1 MEKINI
7 QELIKYWRDTAKY
20 DYETMLSLFKSKR
33 YSNSLFFGHLVLEKI
48 LKALVVQE
56 TKNHAKPIHNLI
68 VLAEDA
74 KINLSKAELEFLA
87 EVNKFNIRARYPDYK
102 LSFYK
107 ICDLNYTKPRL
118 EKIKL
123 IYKKL
128 CNKELNP
135 GRSGQN

>member
-1 MEKINI
+1 MKDINI
-7 QELIKYWRDTAKY
+7 RDLVKYWLETAKY
-20 DYETMLSLFKSKR
+20 DYETMISLFKSKR
-33 YSNSLFFGHLVLEKI
+33 YSDSLFYGHLILEKI

-56 TKNHAKPIHNLI
+56 TKNHAKPIHNLV
-68 VLAEDA
+68 VLVKDA
-74 KINLSKAELEFLA
+74 KIDFSKSDMEFLT

-107 ICDLNYTKPRL
+107 ICDLNYTKSRL

-128 CNKELNP
+128 CKEIKQ
-135 GRSGQN
+135 QN